1 MKFFSQKE
9 TKFII
14 DNEICRIATAKNNIP
29 HVIPVC
35 YSYNNGD
42 IFFATDYTTQTF
54 HNLKE
59 NNRISLIIDIYDNKE
74 GNKGIYINGIA
85 TIIDS
90 GKEFVNLL
98 KIFYNKFEW
107 VKKDPWSEKEAPF
120 IQILPTKKISWGIG

>member
-1 MKFFSQKE
+1 MKFFSQTE
-9 TKFII
+9 SKFII

-35 YSYNNGD
+35 YIYNNGD

-59 NNRISLIIDIYDNKE
+59 NNRISLIIDIYDKKE

-90 GKEFVNLL
+90 GKEFVNLF

-120 IQILPTKKISWGIG
+120 IQILPTKKVSWGI

>member
-9 TKFII
+9 SKFII

-35 YSYNNGD
+35 YIYNNGD

-59 NNRISLIIDIYDNKE
+59 NNRISLIIDIYDKKE

-90 GKEFVNLL
+90 GKEFVNLF

-120 IQILPTKKISWGIG
+120 IQIQPTKKISWGI

>member
-59 NNRISLIIDIYDNKE
+59 NNRISLIIDIYDKKE

-120 IQILPTKKISWGIG
+120 TQIQPTKKISWGI

>member
-9 TKFII
+9 SKFII

-35 YSYNNGD
+35 YIYNNGD

-59 NNRISLIIDIYDNKE
+59 NNRISLIIDIYDKKE

-120 IQILPTKKISWGIG
+120 IQIQPTKKISWGI

>member
-59 NNRISLIIDIYDNKE
+59 NNRISLIIDIYDKKE

-90 GKEFVNLL
+90 GKEFVNLFT
-98 KIFYNKFEW
+98 IFYNKFEW
-107 VKKDPWSEKEAPF
+107 VKKDPWNEKEAPF
-120 IQILPTKKISWGIG
+120 IQILPTKK

>member
-9 TKFII
+9 SKFII

-35 YSYNNGD
+35 YIYNNGD

-59 NNRISLIIDIYDNKE
+59 NNRISLIIDIYDKKE

-120 IQILPTKKISWGIG
+120 IQILPTKKISWGI

>member
-35 YSYNNGD
+35 YIYNNGD

-59 NNRISLIIDIYDNKE
+59 NNRISLIIDIYDKKE

-120 IQILPTKKISWGIG
+120 IQIQPTKKISWGI

>member
-9 TKFII
+9 SKFII

-35 YSYNNGD
+35 YIYDKRG
-42 IFFATDYTTQTF
+42 IFFATDFTTQTF

-59 NNRISLIIDIYDNKE
+59 NNRVSLIIDIYDKKE

-90 GKEFVNLL
+90 GKEFVNLF

-120 IQILPTKKISWGIG
+120 IQILPMKKVSWGI

>member
-1 MKFFSQKE
+1 
-9 TKFII
+9 
-14 DNEICRIATAKNNIP
+14 
-29 HVIPVC
+29 
-35 YSYNNGD
+35 
-42 IFFATDYTTQTF
+42 
-54 HNLKE
+54 LKE
-59 NNRISLIIDIYDNKE
+59 NNRISLIIDIYDKKE

-120 IQILPTKKISWGIG
+120 IQIQPTKKISWGI

>member
-59 NNRISLIIDIYDNKE
+59 NNRISLIIDIYDKKE

-90 GKEFVNLL
+90 GKEFVNLF

-120 IQILPTKKISWGIG
+120 IQIQPTKKISWGI

>member
-35 YSYNNGD
+35 YSYNSGD

-59 NNRISLIIDIYDNKE
+59 NNRISLIIDIYGKKE

-90 GKEFVNLL
+90 GKEFVNL

-107 VKKDPWSEKEAPF
+107 VKKDPWNEKEAPF
-120 IQILPTKKISWGIG
+120 IQILPTKK

>member
-59 NNRISLIIDIYDNKE
+59 NNRISLIIDIYDKKE

-120 IQILPTKKISWGIG
+120 IQIQPTKKISWGI

>member
-1 MKFFSQKE
+1 MKIFSQKE
-9 TKFII
+9 SKFIR

-35 YSYNNGD
+35 YIYEKGI

-59 NNRISLIIDIYDNKE
+59 NNRVSLIIDIYDKKE

-85 TIIDS
+85 SIIES
-90 GKEFVNLL
+90 GKEFVNLF

-120 IQILPTKKISWGIG
+120 IQILPTKNVSWGI

>member
-9 TKFII
+9 SKFII

-35 YSYNNGD
+35 YIYNNGD
-42 IFFATDYTTQTF
+42 FFFATDYTTQTF

-59 NNRISLIIDIYDNKE
+59 NNRISLIIDIYDKKE

-85 TIIDS
+85 SFIED
-90 GKEFVNLL
+90 GQEFVNLF

-107 VKKDPWSEKEAPF
+107 VKKDPWNEKEAPF
-120 IQILPTKKISWGIG
+120 IQIFPTKKVSWGI

>member
-9 TKFII
+9 SKFII

-59 NNRISLIIDIYDNKE
+59 NNRISLIIDIYDKKE

-90 GKEFVNLL
+90 GKEFVNLF

-120 IQILPTKKISWGIG
+120 IQILPTKKISWGI

>member
-9 TKFII
+9 SKFII

-59 NNRISLIIDIYDNKE
+59 NNRISLIIDIYDKKE

-120 IQILPTKKISWGIG
+120 IQIQPTKKISWGI

>member
-59 NNRISLIIDIYDNKE
+59 NNRISLIIDIYDKKE

-107 VKKDPWSEKEAPF
+107 VKKDPWNEKEAPF
-120 IQILPTKKISWGIG
+120 IQILPTKK

>member
-59 NNRISLIIDIYDNKE
+59 NNRISLIIDIYGQKE

-90 GKEFVNLL
+90 GKEFVNL

-107 VKKDPWSEKEAPF
+107 VKKDPWNEKEARF
-120 IQILPTKKISWGIG
+120 IQVLPTKK

>member
-59 NNRISLIIDIYDNKE
+59 NNRISLIIDIYDKKE

-120 IQILPTKKISWGIG
+120 IQILPTKKISWGI

>member
-59 NNRISLIIDIYDNKE
+59 NNRISLIIDIYDKKE

-90 GKEFVNLL
+90 GKEFVNLF

-120 IQILPTKKISWGIG
+120 IQILPTKKISWGI

>member
-59 NNRISLIIDIYDNKE
+59 NNRISLIIDIYNKKE

-120 IQILPTKKISWGIG
+120 IQILPTKKISWGI

>member
-35 YSYNNGD
+35 YSYNSGD

-59 NNRISLIIDIYDNKE
+59 NNRISLIIDIYGKKE

-90 GKEFVNLL
+90 GKEFVNL

-107 VKKDPWSEKEAPF
+107 VKNDPWNEKEAPF
-120 IQILPTKKISWGIG
+120 IQILTTKK

>member
-59 NNRISLIIDIYDNKE
+59 NNRISLIIDIYDKKE

-107 VKKDPWSEKEAPF
+107 VKNDPWSEKEAPF
-120 IQILPTKKISWGIG
+120 IQIQPTKKISWGI

>member
-59 NNRISLIIDIYDNKE
+59 NNRISLIIDIYDKKE
-74 GNKGIYINGIA
+74 GNKGIYIIGIA

-90 GKEFVNLL
+90 GKEFVNLF

-120 IQILPTKKISWGIG
+120 IQILPTKKISWGI